1 MSLIRGIGLCCCEP
15 FDFFVILVLGT
26 STRAR
31 KVKTFF
37 QSYQQV
43 VVELHDVLPAEV
55 EDEHHVEVDEV
66 GAERQTTQRRQ
77 ERPGQDPVDDTFN

>member
-1 MSLIRGIGLCCCEP
+1 M
-15 FDFFVILVLGT
+15 
-26 STRAR
+26 
-31 KVKTFF
+31 KTFF

-66 GAERQTTQRRQ
+66 GAERQATQRRQ
-77 ERPGQDPVDDTFN
+77 ERPGQDPVDDTFNGMIGQSKNISCHTNEKICSFTR